1 MKLWFRLGLILLVS
15 ILSVVQVVQAQ
26 TPTLDVSGRINS
38 TALRVFTKDT
48 VYRINGT
55 LTVAGTLLIE
65 PGTRVEFFP
74 NGRLIDSVGGRI
86 IADGTLSASFN
97 SSITPQSIN
106 FAWNY
111 GTLDYYYSPGVITSA
126 VSNDATVSPS
136 KRNLVF
142 NFKVGPTGIVNS
154 NTINPG
160 EYAMTPAQALLFTAA
175 RIGGDGFN
183 NSVTYRRGNGN
194 SVNVTPAPITFVGQ
208 PVGNF
213 SNEWGHIIILPGSR
227 SAFFRNCV
235 FQNFRKDT
243 TVDRV
248 AIYGQGGTPT
258 ALQNLNNA
266 INKETNGVGGAIT
279 SFSSRTWLI
288 GCTFRNN
295 FARRK
300 GGAVSLQQALP
311 GIGVYPPVDV
321 VPLGFYEANK
331 NPALTDNQTGQPNA
345 VNASII
351 RIDNADT
358 TLAEPLTD
366 ANRQVVDDARV
377 ATFLGRHRN
386 LTFENNEV
394 LLSNYGIQT
403 VGTPPVQVISDL
415 LNQPATF
422 PRAWGDEAY
431 GGAMSIEG
439 RDETRKIEVGLGINN
454 SIRVG
459 NQIRVFATAD
469 SLNFRNN
476 RARNLQSNPASLGAR
491 GGALYVGNYTNVTLA
506 GRFDNNSTSAP
517 FQSNVNQ
524 AFYSL
529 GGAIYAA
536 NTQGRLQ
543 VRGGREDITGEAR
556 EVVSHFTNNTA
567 GAGGAIYID
576 GNVDKQMSPIIGGF
590 DVATGGL
597 AGILRVREYGRN
609 ILFEN
614 NTATVHGGAIY
625 TKRNLASVGGGGVVQ
640 NINLGYDNNVI
651 YRNNTAGL
659 SGGAISINI
668 PPGTLTQNDRYV
680 QLVRSTF
687 QGNMVSSPTASAS
700 DKQLVRGGGAIY
712 SVNADLNLVKGS
724 QFMNNT
730 VYNGNGGAIAMISPN
745 VTGNRYFLSDL
756 DNVTY
761 SLGTRGVAT
770 AYQSLDSVFTRLTVT
785 TPDARM
791 LTRFIE
797 NQAETNPDP
806 TLMGSGITQLG
817 DVKRVHPGL
826 PLRENGIGLGGAI
839 YVLDSVTTNRNMRV
853 DSIFF
858 NRVRIQGND
867 AWTGA
872 AIYSDNYNLRLN
884 FARSLVTQNIATSNI
899 GKNQNAVTGPY
910 LVNVV
915 TQQGDTANLNPASSD
930 LAGAVFY
937 GEVIGP
943 VPSFRS
949 FEAGNTI
956 DENQAR
962 FIIRLPDAPDSKGTL
977 IGTTGVGF
985 GGVDTLRGNYW
996 GQSEAKVILKQYV
1009 YNGLGNIVDSTTQ
1022 ETFFIDFD
1030 TTNGATNQLSFI
1042 RGATDGTKQTQGP
1055 FERAGKVPNWTYTP
1069 IPNLNAAWNN
1079 QDAVNPVSIP
1089 EYILLSGHIYDI
1101 FDKNTDIKVADYS
1114 RERLS
1119 PIEDFAVGIPPRLR
1133 LYTDATK
1140 PSLGK
1145 VIKRLTR
1152 DTRYVDS
1159 TAKYPFLTTLQTE
1172 WASREFDTRYSSQ
1185 SLGGRL
1191 VHPLGYPLYLEAQTN
1206 YNWSSINRADI
1217 TNDDPLYHNESVFFV
1232 INVTTGDF
1240 IRVNMKQ
1247 LTEGSEILR
1256 GKVDLVPDSTNRS
1269 DTRLRLA
1276 AEGLSVF
1283 PAGINAILSELA
1295 SAEKEDNGVLQGRKY
1310 DADQLNLGTMPAS
1323 LNGFSPYSN
1332 QPSLNLTRQNLPGN
1346 RDQVTYFAGQRYGA
1360 LPVNVGDHIHINSR
1374 TILRREGVD
1383 SARNKGID
1391 FVITE
1396 STPAPRFT
1404 GAVDSLTNFIVPEFR
1419 KSIFVVEDRDY
1430 PEFYDA
1436 RARNEVLRITARD
1449 TNNFWDPR
1457 SIMNPSHRARLDYSW
1472 SPLGGVNNA
1481 LSYWLKADTTQNDNV
1496 GTYNRA
1502 NGWVELFGTPINPFV
1517 VPGGERLVVGV
1528 TNFPPSKFTAEQT
1541 IAYDYYNDATATL
1554 TKVTNGNDTVARV
1567 NANIFRSFFNVPVYD
1582 VANSRYLQQD
1592 TLNYARNLTSRDTV
1606 RIFVIDSIPQFVLR
1620 ANSIQPATR
1629 NFNFSNAGSP
1639 LDIEQLSVPATY
1651 NIAGDP
1657 VSNHRLWIANVAD
1670 DDILR
1675 FQIDVNTNDELED
1688 SLAAS
1693 GRFSSLDGTQ
1703 LFWNFPYGRTSY
1715 SFASG
1720 ANSANDLIN
1729 VDNNVTEVRP
1739 NWLANKYNY
1748 ELVKPD
1754 QDQAPTVID
1763 TNLTEFATRGRL
1775 NIRVPANETFGLLT
1789 PRTSQTLNQNLNL
1802 DTLVRIAVN
1811 DGHGGINF
1819 LTRRIIVNIAPTIL
1833 TTQLPEAV
1841 EDFDYNPTLDSTI
1854 RIVAFDHNAGNW
1866 GNLDSFRLIYA
1877 PETGIRKDEH
1887 FWEAGNWDAI
1897 TSTAKTPAWLK
1908 INTRSGVLYGTPTY
1922 DAADVNDAPRNV
1934 DTVTVLVKD
1943 QGGLTHVVNLPL
1955 TVRATNHAPEWGDA
1969 PVVRCIDTDSLSTY
1983 SEEVTIFDKDLNRR
1997 IVETETVSFT
2007 VVKPAGLTVNPTQVT
2022 SQSANFTS
2030 SQRVTITAGPG
2041 FTLSPGGH
2049 DVVILATDAD
2059 GLVDTLEYK
2068 LTVAESIAY
2077 GFPITITNNKGATQT
2092 LRFGASTNTAAT
2104 TTGDLF
2110 IPNLNDDFGKLDTN
2124 HCEYELPPIPNN
2136 DVFDARWTLPNINGL
2151 LRNVYPVPQTD
2162 QQAKEHLFKARFQSG
2177 GVTGLNADVFP
2188 IRITWS
2194 KSAADRA
2201 NKFIQQA
2208 PRNIA
2213 RRLFIQDRNSQGN
2226 IFFVH
2231 MADALDSNNRT
2242 ASIQVQEIGDEITI
2256 LVTRDEIEGF
2266 VISYEPFERFT
2277 SVETPRGNE
2286 TILSV
2291 ESYPNPFNASTTVNY
2306 NVPAG
2311 DVAKVQVYDNLGNV
2325 VATLANGHHSAGSY
2339 SVKWDGTSAN
2349 GFTVANGTYT
2359 IKLTVGAVST
2369 VEQIMFV
2376 R

>member
-1 MKLWFRLGLILLVS
+1 MS

-26 TPTLDVSGRINS
+26 TPTLEVSGRINS
-38 TALRVFTKDT
+38 SDVRVFTKDT
-48 VYRINGT
+48 VYRLSGS
-55 LTVAGTLLIE
+55 LTVAGTLIIE
-65 PGTRVEFFP
+65 PGTRIEFFP

-111 GTLDYYYSPGVITSA
+111 GTLDYFHTPGVITSV

-136 KRNLVF
+136 KRNVVF
-142 NFKVGPTGIVNS
+142 NLKVGPTPTGLVN
-154 NTINPG
+154 NTTINAG
-160 EYAMTPAQALLFTAA
+160 EFAMTPAQAIIYAAA
-175 RIGGDGFN
+175 RIGANGFN

-194 SVNVTPAPITFVGQ
+194 PVTVTPAPITFVGQ

-248 AIYGQGGTPT
+248 ALYSQGGTPT
-258 ALQNLNNA
+258 ALQNLNAA
-266 INKETNGVGGAIT
+266 INKESNGVGGAIT

-300 GGAVSLQQALP
+300 GGAVALKQSLP
-311 GIGVYPPVDV
+311 GVGVFPPVDV
-321 VPLGFYEANK
+321 APLGFYEANK
-331 NPALTDNQTGQPNA
+331 NPNLTDNQTGQPNA

-351 RIDNADT
+351 RIDNIDT

-366 ANRQVVDDARV
+366 ANRQSVDDARV
-377 ATFLGRHRN
+377 GTYLGRQRN
-386 LTFENNEV
+386 LTFENNQV

-415 LNQPATF
+415 LDQAATF
-422 PRAWGDEAY
+422 PRAWGDEAF

-459 NQIRVFATAD
+459 SQIRVFANPD
-469 SLNFRNN
+469 SLNFTNN
-476 RARNLQSNPASLGAR
+476 RARNLQANPASLGAR
-491 GGALYVGNYTNVTLA
+491 GGALYVGDYTSVTLA

-529 GGAIYAA
+529 GGAIYTT

-556 EVVSHFTNNTA
+556 EVVSHFTNNSA
-567 GAGGAIYID
+567 GAGGAIYVD
-576 GNVDKQMSPIIGGF
+576 GNVDKQMSPIVGGF

-597 AGILRVREYGRN
+597 IGILRVREYGRN

-614 NTATVHGGAIY
+614 NDATVHGGAIY

-668 PPGTLTQNDRYV
+668 PPGSLTQNDRYV

-687 QGNMVSSPTASAS
+687 QGNVVSAPNAPSS
-700 DKQLVRGGGAIY
+700 DKQLVRGGGAVY
-712 SVNADLNLVKGS
+712 SVNADFNLVKGS
-724 QFMNNT
+724 QFLNNT

-770 AYQSLDSVFTRLTVT
+770 AYQSLDSVFTRQTVT
-785 TPDARM
+785 AADARM

-806 TLMGSGITQLG
+806 SLQGSGVTQFG

-872 AIYSDNYNLRLN
+872 AVYSDNYNLRLN
-884 FARSLVTQNIATSNI
+884 FARSLVSQNIATSNI
-899 GKNQNAVTGPY
+899 GKNQNAITGPF

-930 LAGAVFY
+930 LAGAIFY

-956 DENQAR
+956 DENEAR
-962 FIIRLPDAPDSKGTL
+962 FIVRLPDAPDSKGTL

-996 GQSEAKVILKQYV
+996 GQSEAKVIIKQYV
-1009 YNGLGNIVDSTTQ
+1009 YNGFGNIVDSTTQ
-1022 ETFFIDFD
+1022 ETFFIDYD
-1030 TTNGATNQLSFI
+1030 TTNSVNGGTNQLSFI

-1069 IPNLNAAWNN
+1069 IPNLNGAWNL
-1079 QDAVNPVSIP
+1079 QDSVNPVSIP
-1089 EYILLSGHIYDI
+1089 ERILLSGHIYDI
-1101 FDKNTDIKVADYS
+1101 FDKNTDIKTADYS
-1114 RERLS
+1114 NERLS

-1140 PSLGK
+1140 PSNGK
-1145 VIKRLTR
+1145 VVKRLTR

-1191 VHPLGYPLYLEAQTN
+1191 VHPIGYPLYLESQSN
-1206 YNWSSINRADI
+1206 YNWSTVNRADV
-1217 TNDDPLYHNESVFFV
+1217 TNDDPLYHNESVLFV

-1240 IRVNMKQ
+1240 VRVNMKQ

-1283 PAGINAILSELA
+1283 PAGINAILNELL

-1310 DADQLNLGTMPAS
+1310 DADELNLGTMPAS
-1323 LNGFSPYSN
+1323 LNGFTPYSN
-1332 QPSLNLTRQNLPGN
+1332 QPSLDLTREDLPGN

-1360 LPVNVGDHIHINSR
+1360 LPVNVGDHVHINSR

-1457 SIMNPSHRARLDYSW
+1457 SIITPAHFPRLDYSW
-1472 SPLGGVNNA
+1472 VPMGGVNNA
-1481 LSYWLKADTTQNDNV
+1481 LSYWLKADTTRNNNL
-1496 GTYNRA
+1496 TPYNRA
-1502 NGWVELFGTPINPFV
+1502 NGWVEMFGTPINPFV
-1517 VPGGERLVVGV
+1517 VPGGERLIVGA
-1528 TNFPPSKFTAEQT
+1528 TNFPPSKFTA
-1541 IAYDYYNDATATL
+1541 DL
-1554 TKVTNGNDTVARV
+1554 TKEYTAWDGTVVTNTDDVVGRV

-1620 ANSIQPATR
+1620 ANSVQPATR

-1657 VSNHRLWIANVAD
+1657 VSNHRLWMANVATD
-1670 DDILR
+1670 SVLR
-1675 FQIDVNTNDELED
+1675 FQVDVNTNDELED

-1693 GRFSSLDGTQ
+1693 GRFSTLQGTQ
-1703 LFWNFPYGRTSY
+1703 LIWNFPYGRTSY

-1720 ANSANDLIN
+1720 ANSANDLID
-1729 VDNNVTEVRP
+1729 VDNNVSQVRP
-1739 NWLANKYNY
+1739 NWMSSTYSMEFLNP
-1748 ELVKPD
+1748 E
-1754 QDQAPTVID
+1754 QDQAPTNPD
-1763 TNLTEFATRGRL
+1763 TTLTNFVTRGRINL
-1775 NIRVPANETFGLLT
+1775 RVPASETFSLLR
-1789 PRTSQTLNQNLNL
+1789 PRNSQTFNSNLNL
-1802 DTLVRIAVN
+1802 DTLVTVAVN

-1819 LTRRIIVNIAPTIL
+1819 LTRRVIVNIAPRIL
-1833 TTQLPEAV
+1833 TTSLPDAV

-1866 GNLDSFRLIYA
+1866 GSLDSFRLIYE
-1877 PETGIRKDEH
+1877 PETGIRKDAH
-1887 FWEAGNWDAI
+1887 FWEAGNWDNL
-1897 TSTAKTPAWLK
+1897 TANARTPQWLK
-1908 INTRSGVLYGTPTY
+1908 INTRSGILFGTPTY
-1922 DAADVNDAPRNV
+1922 SDLDTNDAPRTGGNV
-1934 DTVTVLVKD
+1934 DTVTVMAKD
-1943 QGGLTHVVNLPL
+1943 QGGLTFVVNIPL
-1955 TVRATNHAPEWGDA
+1955 TVQATNHAPEWGDA
-1969 PVVRCIDTDSLSTY
+1969 PVVRCIDTDSLASYT
-1983 SEEVTIFDKDLNRR
+1983 EEITIFDKDLNR
-1997 IVETETVSFT
+1997 IKFETETVTFT
-2007 VVKPAGLTVNPTQVT
+2007 VVKPTGLTVNPAQVT

-2030 SQRVTITAGPG
+2030 SQRVTITAGSG
-2041 FTLSPGGH
+2041 FTLPPGTH
-2049 DVVILATDAD
+2049 DVVILATDAG
-2059 GLVDTLEYK
+2059 GLVDTLEYR
-2068 LTVAESIAY
+2068 LTVAEAISY
-2077 GFPITITNNKGATQT
+2077 GFPITVTNNKGAVQV

-2110 IPNLNDDFGKLDTN
+2110 DPGRNDEFGKLDPN

-2136 DVFDARWTLPNINGL
+2136 DVFDARWTLPNVNGI

-2188 IRITWS
+2188 IRISWS
-2194 KSAADRA
+2194 KSAAERA
-2201 NKFIQQA
+2201 NDFIQA
-2208 PRNIA
+2208 SPRSIS

-2231 MADALDSNNRT
+2231 MADARDSNNRT
-2242 ASIQVQEIGDEITI
+2242 ASIQILESGDEYTI

-2266 VISYEPFERFT
+2266 VISYEPFERQT
-2277 SVETPRGNE
+2277 SVETPKGNA

-2291 ESYPNPFNASTTVNY
+2291 EAYPNPFNAAATVNY

-2311 DVAKVQVYDNLGNV
+2311 DNALVQVYDNLGNV
-2325 VATLANGHHSAGSY
+2325 VATLANGYHSAGSY
-2339 SVKWDGTSAN
+2339 SVKWDGSSVN

>member
-15 ILSVVQVVQAQ
+15 VLSVVQIVHAQ
-26 TPTLDVSGRINS
+26 VPTLDVSGRINS
-38 TALRVFTKDT
+38 TDVRVFTKDT
-48 VYRINGT
+48 VYRISGS

-65 PGTRVEFFP
+65 PGTRIEFFP

-97 SSITPQSIN
+97 SAITPQSIN
-106 FAWNY
+106 FSWNY
-111 GTLDYYYSPGVITSA
+111 STLDYYYSLGVITSV

-136 KRNLVF
+136 KRDVVF
-142 NFKVGPTGIVNS
+142 NLKVAPSGLVNS
-154 NTINPG
+154 NTINVG
-160 EYAMTPAQALLFTAA
+160 EYAITPAQALLYAA
-175 RIGGDGFN
+175 SRIGQAGFN
-183 NSVTYRRGNGN
+183 SSITYRRGNGN
-194 SVNVTPAPITFVGQ
+194 SVNVTAAPITFVGQ

-213 SNEWGHIIILPGSR
+213 SNEWGHIIVLPGSR

-248 AIYGQGGTPT
+248 AIYTQGGTPT
-258 ALQNLNNA
+258 ALQNLNAA
-266 INKETNGVGGAIT
+266 INSESNGVGGAIT

-300 GGAVSLQQALP
+300 GGALALKQSMS
-311 GIGVYPPVDV
+311 GVGVYPPVDV
-321 VPLGFYEANK
+321 APLGFYEANK
-331 NPALTDNQTGQPNA
+331 NPSLTDNQTGQPNA

-351 RIDNADT
+351 RIDNVDT
-358 TLAEPLTD
+358 TLVEPLTD
-366 ANRQVVDDARV
+366 GNRQSVDDARV
-377 ATFLGRHRN
+377 GTYLGRHRN

-403 VGTPPVQVISDL
+403 VGNPPVQVISDL
-415 LNQPATF
+415 LNQAATF
-422 PRAWGDEAY
+422 PRAWGNEAF

-439 RDETRKIEVGLGINN
+439 RDESRKIEVGLGINN

-459 NQIRVFATAD
+459 NQIRVFANSD
-469 SLNFRNN
+469 SLNFTNN
-476 RARNLQSNPASLGAR
+476 RARNLQSNAASPGAR
-491 GGALYVGNYTNVTLA
+491 GGALYVGNYTSVTLA
-506 GRFDNNSTSAP
+506 GTFESNSTNAP
-517 FQSNVNQ
+517 FQNNVSQ
-524 AFYSL
+524 AFYSV
-529 GGAIYAA
+529 GGAIYAS

-543 VRGGREDITGEAR
+543 VRGGREDITGQAR
-556 EVVSHFTNNTA
+556 EVVSHFVNNTS
-567 GAGGAIYID
+567 GAGGAIYVD
-576 GNVDKQMSPIIGGF
+576 GNVDKQISPIIGGF

-597 AGILRVREYGRN
+597 IGILRVREYGRN

-614 NTATVHGGAIY
+614 NSAIVHGGAVY

-668 PPGTLTQNDRYV
+668 PPGGLTQNDRYV

-687 QGNMVSSPTASAS
+687 QGNMVSSPNATAS
-700 DKQLVRGGGAIY
+700 DKEIVRGGGAIY
-712 SVNADLNLVKGS
+712 SINADFNLVKGS
-724 QFMNNT
+724 HFLNNI

-761 SLGTRGVAT
+761 SLGTRGVAI
-770 AYQSLDSVFTRLTVT
+770 AYQSVDSVFVRQTVT
-785 TPDARM
+785 TADARM

-806 TLMGSGITQLG
+806 TQLGSGNTQFG

-884 FARSLVTQNIATSNI
+884 FARSLISQNIATSNI
-899 GKNQNAVTGPY
+899 GKNQNAITGPY

-956 DENQAR
+956 DENEAR
-962 FIIRLPDAPDSKGTL
+962 FIVRLPDAPNSKGTL

-996 GQSEAKVILKQYV
+996 GQSEAKVIIKQYV

-1022 ETFFIDFD
+1022 ETFFIDYD
-1030 TTNGATNQLSFI
+1030 TTNGGTNQLSFI

-1069 IPNLNAAWNN
+1069 IPNLNASWNN

-1089 EYILLSGHIYDI
+1089 ERLLLSGHIYDI

-1133 LYTDATK
+1133 MYTDATK
-1140 PSLGK
+1140 PSNGK

-1159 TAKYPFLTTLQTE
+1159 TGKYGFLTTLQTE

-1191 VHPLGYPLYLEAQTN
+1191 VHPLGYPLYLESQSN
-1206 YNWSSINRADI
+1206 YNWSTINRADV
-1217 TNDDPLYHNESVFFV
+1217 TNDDPLYANESVFFV

-1247 LTEGSEILR
+1247 LVEGSEILR
-1256 GKVDLVPDSTNRS
+1256 GKVDLIPDSTNRS

-1283 PAGINAILSELA
+1283 PAGINAILTELL

-1310 DADQLNLGTMPAS
+1310 DADQLNLGALSAS
-1323 LNGFSPYSN
+1323 LNGFTPYSN
-1332 QPSLNLTRQNLPGN
+1332 QPSLDLTRQNLPGN
-1346 RDQVTYFAGQRYGA
+1346 RAQVTYFAGQRYGA
-1360 LPVNVGDHIHINSR
+1360 LAVSAGDQVHINSR
-1374 TILRREGVD
+1374 SVLRREGVD

-1430 PEFYDA
+1430 PQFYNA
-1436 RARNEVLRITARD
+1436 NARNEVLRITARD

-1457 SIMNPSHRARLDYSW
+1457 SIITPVHFPRLDYSW
-1472 SPLGGVNNA
+1472 VPVGGNSNA
-1481 LSYWLKADTTQNDNV
+1481 LSYWLKADTTRNNV
-1496 GTYNRA
+1496 ATTYNRA

-1517 VPGGERLVVGV
+1517 VPGGERLIVGA
-1528 TNFPPSKFTAEQT
+1528 TNFPPSKFTATQTGSYVAWDGTVKSFQLDT
-1541 IAYDYYNDATATL
+1541 IARVDAN
-1554 TKVTNGNDTVARV
+1554 V
-1567 NANIFRSFFNVPVYD
+1567 FRSFFNVPVYD
-1582 VANSRYLQQD
+1582 KNNSRYLQQD
-1592 TLNYARNLTSRDTV
+1592 TLNYARNLTVRDTV

-1620 ANSIQPATR
+1620 ANSFQPATR

-1651 NIAGDP
+1651 NVAGDP
-1657 VSNHRLWIANVAD
+1657 VSGFRLWIANVAVD
-1670 DDILR
+1670 SVLR
-1675 FQIDVNTNDELED
+1675 FQTDVNTNDELED

-1693 GRFSSLDGTQ
+1693 GRFSTLQGTQ
-1703 LFWNFPYGRTSY
+1703 LNWNFPYGRTSY

-1720 ANSANDLIN
+1720 AISSGDTIN
-1729 VDNNVTEVRP
+1729 VDNNVSQVRP
-1739 NWLANKYNY
+1739 NWMADIYGKEFINP
-1748 ELVKPD
+1748 E
-1754 QDQAPTVID
+1754 QDQAPVDFD
-1763 TNLTEFATRGRL
+1763 TTFTQFVLRGRI
-1775 NIRVPANETFGLLT
+1775 NVRVPANETFTLLR
-1789 PRTSQTLNQNLNL
+1789 PRNSQTFNRNLNL
-1802 DTLVRIAVN
+1802 DTLVTVAVN

-1819 LTRRIIVNIAPTIL
+1819 LTRRIIVNIAPRIS
-1833 TTQLPEAV
+1833 TTSIPEAV
-1841 EDFDYNPTLDSTI
+1841 EDFDYNPTLDSNI
-1854 RIVAFDHNAGNW
+1854 RIQAFDHNSGNW
-1866 GNLDSFRLIYA
+1866 GSLDSFRLFYE
-1877 PETGIRKDEH
+1877 PELGVRKDAH
-1887 FWEAGNWDAI
+1887 FWEAGNWDDL
-1897 TSTAKTPAWLK
+1897 TSTANTPNWLK
-1908 INTRSGVLYGTPTY
+1908 INVRSGILFGTPSY
-1922 DAADVNDAPRNV
+1922 DLLDTNDAPRIGGNI
-1934 DTVTVLVKD
+1934 DTITVMAKD
-1943 QGGLTHVVNLPL
+1943 QGGLTHVVKIPL
-1955 TVRATNHAPEWGDA
+1955 SIRSTNHAPEWGDA
-1969 PVVRCIDTDSLSTY
+1969 PVVRCIDTDSLASY
-1983 SEEVTIFDKDLNRR
+1983 REDITIFDKDLNR
-1997 IVETETVSFT
+1997 IKFETETISFT
-2007 VVKPAGLTVNPTQVT
+2007 VVEPAGLTVQPTQVT
-2022 SQSANFTS
+2022 GQSANFLGQQTVS
-2030 SQRVTITAGPG
+2030 IVAGTG
-2041 FTLSPGGH
+2041 FTLAPGAH
-2049 DVVILATDAD
+2049 NVVIIATDAG
-2059 GLVDTLEYK
+2059 GLFDTLEYK
-2068 LTVAESIAY
+2068 LTVAESLTY
-2077 GFPITITNNKGATQT
+2077 GFPITITNNKGASQT

-2110 IPNLNDDFGKLDTN
+2110 NLGLGDDFGRLDKN

-2136 DVFDARWTLPNINGL
+2136 DVFDARWTLPNVNGIV
-2151 LRNVYPVPQTD
+2151 RNVYPVPQSD
-2162 QQAKEHLFKARFQSG
+2162 QQAKEHLFKARFQVG
-2177 GVTGLNADVFP
+2177 GVTGLNADYFP

-2194 KSAADRA
+2194 KAAAIKA
-2201 NKFIQQA
+2201 NLELKNRPTPIL
-2208 PRNIA
+2208 

-2231 MADALDSNNRT
+2231 MADARDSNNRT
-2242 ASIQVQEIGDEITI
+2242 ASIQVTELGDEITI

-2266 VISYEPFERFT
+2266 VISYEPFSRVT

-2286 TILSV
+2286 TLLSV
-2291 ESYPNPFNASTTVNY
+2291 EAYPNPFNATTTVNY
-2306 NVPAG
+2306 SVPAG
-2311 DVAKVQVYDNLGNV
+2311 DNATVQVFDNLGNT
-2325 VATLANGHHSAGSY
+2325 VATLANGYHSAGSF
-2339 SVKWDGTSAN
+2339 SVKWNGTTAN
-2349 GFTVANGTYT
+2349 GFSVANGMYT